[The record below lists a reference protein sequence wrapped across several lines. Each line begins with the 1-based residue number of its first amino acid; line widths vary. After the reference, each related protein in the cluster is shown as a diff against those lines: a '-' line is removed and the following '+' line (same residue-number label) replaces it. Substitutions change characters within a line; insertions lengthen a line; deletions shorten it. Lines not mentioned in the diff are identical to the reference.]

1 MIKRGDILI
10 RFLPQ
15 FQVWHWGIV
24 VELNSYTL
32 DDIIIMEFTDS
43 NIIDKV
49 TLRAF
54 CYYRKYFWVHSFHE
68 EYAKYGPNVFRPLN
82 ERIKIA
88 YQLYKQ
94 NMLTY
99 NISKYNCEYFCR
111 RCVFYDKSLWISKQT
126 EIVATSALTFVLK
139 LATISFANMINK
151 FGEMLDIEKDSRP
164 GDIRYEVTNDSKSFC
179 LSIKN

>member
-24 VELNSYTL
+24 VEINSYDL
-32 DDIIIMEFTDS
+32 DGIYVMEFTDS
-43 NIIDKV
+43 NRVDKV

-68 EYAKYGPNVFRPLN
+68 EYTKYGQAAFRPLH

-88 YQLYKQ
+88 YDLYRQ
-94 NMLTY
+94 NILTY

-111 RCVFYDKSLWISKQT
+111 RCVFYDRSLWISKQT
-126 EIVATSALTFVLK
+126 EIVATSVTTFLLK
-139 LATISFANMINK
+139 LLTISVANMINR
-151 FGEMLDIEKDSRP
+151 FGEMLDLEKDARP
-164 GDIRYEVTNDSKSFC
+164 GDIRYEVMNDSFRISK
-179 LSIKN
+179 

>member
-24 VELNSYTL
+24 VEIISYDL
-32 DDIIIMEFTDS
+32 DGIMVMEFTDS
-43 NIIDKV
+43 DKIDKV
-49 TLRAF
+49 SLRSF
-54 CYYRKYFWVHSFHE
+54 CFYRKYFWVHSFHE
-68 EYAKYGPNVFRPLN
+68 EYTRFGPGVFRPLN
-82 ERIKIA
+82 ERIKVA

-94 NMLTY
+94 NLLTY

-126 EIVATSALTFVLK
+126 EIVATSVWTFVLK
-139 LATISFANMINK
+139 LATISVANMINR
-151 FGEMLDIEKDSRP
+151 FGEMLELERDNRP
-164 GDIRYEVTNDSKSFC
+164 GDICYEVSNNSFNIVTSK
-179 LSIKN
+179 